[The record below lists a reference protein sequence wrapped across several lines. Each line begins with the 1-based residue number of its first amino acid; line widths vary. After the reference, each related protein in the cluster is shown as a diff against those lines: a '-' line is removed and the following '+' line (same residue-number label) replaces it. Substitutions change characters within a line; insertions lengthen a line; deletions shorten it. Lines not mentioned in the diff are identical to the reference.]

1 MNTSQMYIN
10 KFSSGTILALL
21 ALSGMLFLV
30 PLAAPVHASNASAP
44 TLSLSAAPIPGAN
57 SVSETLTISNP
68 STNQYAITALVLT
81 APTSPTGFSI
91 TGCGVGA
98 NYLKSV
104 VLTSTSCSWT
114 VGTGSAIPPGSSD
127 TMTFRVDTPASG
139 TNVYPYSSTFTSTVQ
154 DASSSA
160 YYPGSSV
167 AVQVLD
173 PSTTLATHG
182 VTVTPGGSNTATTY
196 TAGTA
201 PYTMSVTVSCTAS
214 ANCPG
219 GVESGVQI
227 NWSESGYAAGATY
240 SLTPK
245 SGSTVTAG
253 TQSTTFQ
260 PSNIVAS
267 GSATISAAIGVGGL
281 FTGASAGAI
290 ATVPSTPS
298 TVTFGLGALPSPAA
312 FPSTEY
318 VNAQYTTANPT
329 SGTTHFTGAELSA
342 TNGASV
348 AVSDVFGNP
357 ETYGSASLPLA
368 GLTITVQG
376 ASGSYFDQAPNAVN
390 SYTLPAPSAG
400 KQYDAINDNYVQN
413 GAYGSVGVITAT
425 ITGTFN
431 GNAFSV
437 SGSSG
442 NIVTSLYSGTT
453 FQWQTTDHVQIV
465 ASPAATPAG
474 KSATFEFAVIPP
486 SAGAQSGVPVT
497 IGICPN
503 HICAGTTKGYTGT
516 LNGGSE
522 TTLTTNSSGLVSAT
536 LVVDTTNMAAA
547 ALNFS
552 VPAPV
557 NPAPSTVK
565 DTGNTGVIVWRTT
578 TGAATKFEVSVGVGQ
593 TETPSPIS
601 FAIPGETVYVNVITT
616 DNYGNLVTNVQ
627 TNQIQISLNASPNTV
642 TASSIYIPQGCAM
655 TNATTAANT
664 HNYQCTGNLNSFGT
678 VAWTLP
684 STVGTVATISA
695 TGVLNGTSV
704 TSATTS
710 ITIVSAS
717 PTLSVTSPTPTNGY
731 LYTNTV
737 NVQFK
742 GWANVSKGYNSVSA
756 QGANEVL
763 MSTLGVKIGSNHWV
777 QNSITGV
784 VNSQWSVIATLPQG
798 LSTVNFNA
806 TDTKGN
812 TVVLGTPYTVL
823 VDLTTPTIT
832 FTTANG
838 AVVNGTNPLTATIV
852 AAEGDLNASSV
863 GVTYNGT
870 ALASSAI
877 QVTGTNNP
885 GSSVTYTLTATLPTG
900 KWNVVVSATTLAGNT
915 GTSSTI
921 QVTEVVAS
929 NGSYT
934 IVGTPTQTTFAGNPD
949 TVTGVYKNNLA
960 AAQTITVIAA
970 VSNSAGQQV
979 GFSTATITTTAGGT
993 ATFYL
998 SFVGLTPGQHYTVK
1012 FTAYSSTGVAGS
1024 VPTTVSITA

>member
-1 MNTSQMYIN
+1 MYIN

-30 PLAAPVHASNASAP
+30 PLAVPVHASNASPP
-44 TLSLSAAPIPGAN
+44 TLSLSVAPIAGATPG
-57 SVSETLTISNP
+57 VVETLTVTNP

-81 APTSPTGFSI
+81 APVSPTGFSV
-91 TGCGVGA
+91 TACGAGTH
-98 NYLKSV
+98 YLMAV
-104 VLTSTSCSWT
+104 VPTSTSCSWT
-114 VGTGSAIPPGSSD
+114 VGSGSAIPPGSSD
-127 TMTFRVDTPASG
+127 TMSFTITTPASG
-139 TNVYPYSSTFTSTVQ
+139 SNVYPYTASFTSTAQ
-154 DASSSA
+154 DASGSA

-167 AVQVLD
+167 SVQVLD
-173 PSTTLATHG
+173 PSTTLATDG
-182 VTVTPGGSNTATTY
+182 VTVTPGGSNTVSTY

-201 PYTMSVTVSCTAS
+201 PYGMSVTATCTAS

-219 GVESGVQI
+219 GVEGGVTI
-227 NWSESGYAAGATY
+227 NWSEAGYAAGATY
-240 SLTPK
+240 TLTPK
-245 SGSTVTAG
+245 SGTTTNAG
-253 TQSTTFQ
+253 TQSTVFQ
-260 PSNIVAS
+260 PSNVVAS
-267 GSATISAAIGVGGL
+267 GSATITATIGVGGA
-281 FTGASAGAI
+281 FPGASAGAI
-290 ATVPSTPS
+290 ATAPATPS
-298 TVTFGLGALPSPAA
+298 TVSFGLGALPTPPA

-318 VNAQYTTANPT
+318 VNAQYTTTNPT
-329 SGTTHFTGAELSA
+329 SGTSHFTGAELSA

-348 AVSDVFGNP
+348 AVSDAFGNP
-357 ETYGSASLPLA
+357 ETYGSVSLPLV

-376 ASGSYFDQAPNAVN
+376 ASGSYFDKAPNAVN
-390 SYTLPAPSAG
+390 SYTLPAPGSNT
-400 KQYDAINDNYVQN
+400 QYDAINDNYVQS
-413 GAYGSVGVITAT
+413 GTYGTVGVITAT

-442 NIVTSLYSGTT
+442 SIVTSLYAGTT

-465 ASPAATPAG
+465 ASPASTPAG

-486 SAGAQSGVPVT
+486 AAGAQSGVPVT
-497 IGICPN
+497 LGICPN
-503 HICAGTTKGYTGT
+503 HTCAGTTKGYTGT
-516 LNGGSE
+516 LNGGSV
-522 TTLTTNSSGLVSAT
+522 TTQTTNSTGLVSAT
-536 LVVDTTNMAAA
+536 LTVDTTNLAAA
-547 ALNFS
+547 ALNYS

-557 NPAPSTVK
+557 NPAPSTAK
-565 DTGNTGVIVWRTT
+565 MTGNTGAIVWATT
-578 TGAATKFEVSVGVGQ
+578 TGTATKFEVSVGVGQ

-601 FAIPGETVYVNVITT
+601 FATPGETVYVNVITT
-616 DNYGNLVTNVQ
+616 DNYGNLVTNAQ
-627 TNQIQISLNASPNTV
+627 SNQIQINLIASPNTV

-664 HNYQCTGNLNSFGT
+664 HGYQCTGTLNSFGT

-684 STVGTVATISA
+684 STVGSVATISA
-695 TGVLNGTSV
+695 SGVLGGVSAP
-704 TSATTS
+704 SATTS
-710 ITIVSAS
+710 ITVVSAS
-717 PTLSVTSPTPTNGY
+717 PTLSVTAPTPTNGY
-731 LYTNTV
+731 LYTNNV

-742 GWANVSKGYNSVSA
+742 GWANVSKGYNSVPA
-756 QGANEVL
+756 QSPNEVL
-763 MSTLGVKIGSNHWV
+763 MSTLGLKIGSNHWV

-812 TVVLGTPYTVL
+812 TIVLGTPYNVL
-823 VDLTTPTIT
+823 VDVTTPTIT
-832 FTTANG
+832 FVTPAN

-852 AAEGDLNASSV
+852 SAEGDLNATSV
-863 GVTYNGT
+863 GVSYNGT
-870 ALASSAI
+870 ALAHSAI
-877 QVTGTNNP
+877 SVTGTNNP
-885 GSSVTYTLTATLPTG
+885 GSSVSYTVTATLPVG

-915 GTSSTI
+915 GTSSTET
-921 QVTEVVAS
+921 VTEIVAS

-960 AAQTITVIAA
+960 ASQTITVIAA
-970 VSNSAGQQV
+970 VYNSANQQI
-979 GFSTATITTTAGGT
+979 GFSTATITISAGGS

-998 SFVGLTPGQHYTVK
+998 GFVGLTPGQHYTVK